1 MIDIPLFL
9 EGIRVVVTWYGMD
22 EGDEV
27 HVEEFL
33 YLRFCLERVGLAWL
47 DLILQSCRWIT
58 VFGGRDLQPLLCMC
72 AEHVLCDIEVV
83 LHFMDR

>member
-1 MIDIPLFL
+1 M
-9 EGIRVVVTWYGMD
+9 VVTWYGMD

-33 YLRFCLERVGLAWL
+33 YLRVLFGEGWL

-83 LHFMDR
+83 LHFIDR